1 MLKGLPERVMVDKG
15 TEWNLVRDV
24 IDVVQM
30 KSVYNQVLITNFVS
44 PIFSLALH
52 RKNREHQLQ

>member
-1 MLKGLPERVMVDKG
+1 MVDKG

-30 KSVYNQVLITNFVS
+30 KSVYNQVLIRYEQVYVRQTDT
-44 PIFSLALH
+44 
-52 RKNREHQLQ
+52 E

>member
-44 PIFSLALH
+44 PNFSLALH
-52 RKNREHQLQ
+52 RKN